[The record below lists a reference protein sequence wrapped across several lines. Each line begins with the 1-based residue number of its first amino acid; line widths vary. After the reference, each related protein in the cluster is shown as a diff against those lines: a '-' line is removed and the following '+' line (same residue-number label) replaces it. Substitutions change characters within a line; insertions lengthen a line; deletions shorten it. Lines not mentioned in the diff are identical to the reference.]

1 MMLLLGR
8 ILLGALFVMAGINKT
23 QGIDGFAAFLA
34 TGPVPS
40 IMAWPATIFEI
51 VAGLLIIV
59 GFYTRYTA
67 LALALFCV
75 ATGLFYHP
83 AEGGGIDM
91 SALLKNLAIAGG
103 FLVLYVHGPGALSV
117 DERRGGGGE

>member
-8 ILLGALFVMAGINKT
+8 ILLGALFVLAGFNKT
-23 QGIDGFAAFLA
+23 QGIDGFSAFLA
-34 TGPVPS
+34 TGPVPAF
-40 IMAWPATIFEI
+40 MAWPTAIFEI
-51 VAGLLIIV
+51 LAGLFIIA

-67 LALALFCV
+67 LALALFCA
-75 ATGLFYHP
+75 ATGFFYHP

-103 FLVLYVHGPGALSV
+103 FLVLYVHGPGSLSV
-117 DERRGGGGE
+117 DERGSGGE